1 MTDVTSHMLN
11 GSNLKRKSETNK
23 CLKGCGEIGTHT
35 FSVRIY
41 NHAGSEKNSLT
52 QWFYKL
58 SLKLPRD
65 SEIPLM

>member
-35 FSVRIY
+35 LSVSIY
-41 NHAGSEKNSLT
+41 NHAGSEKNSLDSVILKV
-52 QWFYKL
+52 KL
-58 SLKLPRD
+58 K
-65 SEIPLM
+65 ITT

>member
-52 QWFYKL
+52 QWF
-58 SLKLPRD
+58 
-65 SEIPLM
+65 